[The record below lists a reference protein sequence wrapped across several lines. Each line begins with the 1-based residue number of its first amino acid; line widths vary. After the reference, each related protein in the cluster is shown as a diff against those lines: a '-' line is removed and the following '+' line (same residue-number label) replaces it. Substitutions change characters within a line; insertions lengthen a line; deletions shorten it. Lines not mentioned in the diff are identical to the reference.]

1 MKLHILFKF
10 VEGPYGGGNQFLKA
24 LREQLQSQGRY
35 TEVPDHA
42 DAFLWNG
49 YPFPRYDTV
58 WQLHDTRVKCPSKPI
73 IMRLDGPVWTV
84 RGKDRFYDVLLK
96 RIADVYVD
104 GIVYQS
110 AWTRDNNKRLTGI
123 AVPFETII
131 YNAPNPAIFNR
142 IGRERWLPSRKPRLI
157 ATSWSA
163 NWRKGFRIYQWMDR
177 HLNWDRYEMTFV
189 GNSPIKFAN
198 IRMIPPLPS
207 AELANIL
214 KRHDIYITASYPDP
228 CSNALIEALSCGLP
242 AVAYNGGGHPELV
255 GSGGLL
261 FDRPEHI
268 PQLVERIVAQYDE
281 FRSSLPLFDITKV
294 ADQYHAFA
302 EQISASVANRR
313 WTPVDVQ
320 RFRRRCAGLQRYFV
334 FHHTRSRIRERLR
347 LIWRKISARG

>member
-1 MKLHILFKF
+1 MKLHILFNF

-24 LREQLQSQGRY
+24 LRAQLRSQGRY
-35 TEVPDHA
+35 AEEPDGA
-42 DAFLWNG
+42 GAFIWMG
-49 YPFPRYDTV
+49 YPFPQYSMV
-58 WQLHDTRVKCPSKPI
+58 QHLHNVRVQYPDRAVL
-73 IMRLDGPVWTV
+73 MRLDGPVWAV

-96 RIADVYVD
+96 RIADVYID
-104 GIVYQS
+104 GIIFQS
-110 AWTRDNNKRLTGI
+110 AWIKDANKKMTGI
-123 AVPFETII
+123 AAPFETII
-131 YNAPNPAIFNR
+131 YNAPDPDIFNSV
-142 IGRERWLPSRKPRLI
+142 GREAWSTARKPRLI
-157 ATSWSA
+157 ATSWSS
-163 NWRKGFRIYQWMDR
+163 NWRKGFGVYRWMDR
-177 HLNWDRYEMTFV
+177 HMNWDRYEMTFV
-189 GNSPIKFAN
+189 GNSPVKFAN
-198 IRMIPPLPS
+198 IRMLPPVPS